1 MNSGRH
7 NQAFS
12 DQILAVAKDAASEH
26 DAHNRFYYEY
36 RAVMEMNA
44 EFYRSTVR
52 RIFKNRKIAH
62 NYFSV
67 AGTLGDF
74 TDINNVVIKTVEG
87 AKDDISALG
96 QWIAALDLYTGLP
109 ETMKA
114 SHVKPDAGRCGI
126 FTDKS
131 WRNNIRP
138 LVLGFI
144 DNNHSPKPSPPY
156 PASQV

>member
-1 MNSGRH
+1 MSMNSERL

-36 RAVMEMNA
+36 RAVLEMNA

-87 AKDDISALG
+87 AKDDI
-96 QWIAALDLYTGLP
+96 
-109 ETMKA
+109 
-114 SHVKPDAGRCGI
+114 
-126 FTDKS
+126 
-131 WRNNIRP
+131 
-138 LVLGFI
+138 
-144 DNNHSPKPSPPY
+144 
-156 PASQV
+156 